1 MKKLSRAH
9 YALSV
14 CATVIM
20 LAGCGEALQSP
31 SPTAQ
36 MPFSKGGARD
46 TLGSISGAA
55 SQRLGPDSSGYEG
68 FSAPKTR
75 IHCHSYFYNPYDFG
89 FNAKFRATGTATGPY
104 PGTFTASGS
113 WSYEVNRGGQFSSS
127 FQEKFAIRSG
137 SSKISGTAS
146 MGVGDT
152 GVMAKTRAMLQRS
165 GVSRATA
172 AFDCRAI
179 GPGYEAF
186 YTINKGG
193 PTGYATIWI
202 RRRGFHE
209 KLLDL

>member
-14 CATVIM
+14 CGTVIM

-46 TLGSISGAA
+46 TFGSIIGAA
-55 SQRLGPDSSGYEG
+55 PQRLGPDSSANEG
-68 FSAPKTR
+68 FSAPKAR
-75 IHCHSYFYNPYDFG
+75 IRCHPYFYNPSDFG
-89 FNAKFRATGTATGPY
+89 FNTKFRATGTAAGPY

-113 WSYEVNRGGQFSSS
+113 WNYEVFHGQFSSN

-137 SSKISGTAS
+137 SSEIRGTATA
-146 MGVGDT
+146 GVGDA
-152 GVMAKTRAMLQRS
+152 GVMAKTRAMLQRF

-172 AFDCRAI
+172 AFDCQTI
-179 GPGYEAF
+179 GPGYDAF
-186 YTINKGG
+186 YAINKGG

>member
-1 MKKLSRAH
+1 MKKLSRAQ

-46 TLGSISGAA
+46 AFGSISGAA
-55 SQRLGPDSSGYEG
+55 SQRLGPDSSGNER

-75 IHCHSYFYNPYDFG
+75 IRCHSYFYNPSDFG
-89 FNAKFRATGTATGPY
+89 FNTKFRATGTATGPY
-104 PGTFTASGS
+104 PGTFTASGF
-113 WSYEVNRGGQFSSS
+113 WNYEFLHGQFSSS

-137 SSKISGTAS
+137 SSKIRGTAS
-146 MGVGDT
+146 AGVGDT

-165 GVSRATA
+165 GVSRTTA
-172 AFDCRAI
+172 AFDCQTI

-186 YTINKGG
+186 YAINNGG

-202 RRRGFHE
+202 RRRAFHE